1 MPSSKRR
8 THHGFDQRV
17 GNKHETKTTK
27 NTVTENDVISA
38 NEQQHHNSPYLP
50 TASDANV
57 NKDNMNSK
65 TLNFSS
71 AHKSKARDK
80 RARNRSLEMV
90 IDDDKADSSPSR
102 SRYVNAQRRC
112 KNFLVEDI
120 LVILND
126 YNSKIPIQIYSN
138 AFLKN
143 LRKKFLAIF

>member
-17 GNKHETKTTK
+17 GNKHETKNTK

-38 NEQQHHNSPYLP
+38 NEQQHHNSPYLS

-57 NKDNMNSK
+57 NKDSSNSK
-65 TLNFSS
+65 TLNFGS

-102 SRYVNAQRRC
+102 SRYINAQRGN
-112 KNFLVEDI
+112 KNSFLV
-120 LVILND
+120 LV
-126 YNSKIPIQIYSN
+126 
-138 AFLKN
+138 
-143 LRKKFLAIF
+143 

>member
-17 GNKHETKTTK
+17 GNKHETKNTK

-57 NKDNMNSK
+57 NKDNTNSK
-65 TLNFSS
+65 TLNFGS

-102 SRYVNAQRRC
+102 SRYINTQRKC
-112 KNFLVEDI
+112 KKYLQVEI
-120 LVILND
+120 KWLSIVIL
-126 YNSKIPIQIYSN
+126 I
-138 AFLKN
+138 
-143 LRKKFLAIF
+143 